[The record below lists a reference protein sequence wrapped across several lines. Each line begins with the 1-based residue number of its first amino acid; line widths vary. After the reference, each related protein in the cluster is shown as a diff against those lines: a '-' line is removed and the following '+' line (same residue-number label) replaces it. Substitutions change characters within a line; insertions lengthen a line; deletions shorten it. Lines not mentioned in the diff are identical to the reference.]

1 MAAKDASIIE
11 EVILEANDK
20 SQDVDISLGVLGI
33 DYYEDIFSPT
43 ITAKILVM
51 NTGDSIEGKDGK
63 IQSIYN
69 GLPLR
74 GGERLSL
81 RIAPNTEENG
91 GLDFSETYQD
101 YLYVSS
107 ITNVLSESQRETFTL
122 NLVSREAITNE
133 TTRVPIKFPTSST
146 IDTSVKK
153 ILTDYLKTEKE
164 IDADK
169 TSNTYGFIANMRKP
183 FNIITW
189 LASKAVSKDN
199 NAGFF
204 FYQTQDGYHFKSI
217 DNLINQEP
225 KAEYTYTEI
234 AQSDTERNN
243 DFNILRYNT
252 NRNQDLLSKLRL
264 GAYSSFV
271 ATYDPYDCT
280 FNLPQEAEFT
290 LSKSVDKDK
299 IKNLGQELK
308 LPPVNET
315 SDKTLGDIPTR
326 IMTMVLE
333 RGVLEKGT
341 KPDPNADPMQYQAQS
356 LMRYNTLNTQE
367 LHMQVPLN
375 TNLRAGDTIK
385 CMFPRIS
392 SDGKEFDDEQSGLYL
407 IAELR
412 HYFGTERSETSM
424 KLLRDTFGLYGVNN
438 DNTNTSKGIFN

>member
-1 MAAKDASIIE
+1 MTAKSASIL
-11 EVILEANDK
+11 EVVTLEANDQ
-20 SQDVDISLGVLGI
+20 SQDVDIRTGVMSI

-43 ITAKILVM
+43 ITARIVVY

-81 RIAPNTEENG
+81 RIAPNTEDNG
-91 GLDFSETYQD
+91 GLDFSENYQD

-107 ITNVLSESQRETFTL
+107 VTNVITQAKKETFTL

-133 TTRVPIKFPTSST
+133 TTRVPIKFPSSST
-146 IDTSVKK
+146 IDVSVKK
-153 ILTDYLKTEKE
+153 ILEDYLKTEKE
-164 IDADK
+164 INVDPV
-169 TSNTYGFIANMRKP
+169 SNAYGFIANMRKP

-189 LASKAVSKDN
+189 LASKAVSEQD

-204 FYQTQDGYHFKSI
+204 FYQTQDGYQFKSI

-225 KAEYTYTEI
+225 KAEYTYTEVNM
-234 AQSDTERNN
+234 SDTERNN
-243 DFNILRYNT
+243 DFNIITYAT
-252 NRNQDLLSKLRL
+252 NKNQNLLEKLRL

-271 ATYDPYDCT
+271 ATYDPLESR

-290 LSKSVDKDK
+290 LSKSMDKDK
-299 IKNLGQELK
+299 TKNLGQELK
-308 LPPVNET
+308 LPPIDDT
-315 SDKTLGDIPTR
+315 SKKTLGDIPSR
-326 IMTMVLE
+326 VMTMVLD
-333 RGVLEKGT
+333 RGVLEVGVGT
-341 KPDPNADPMQYQAQS
+341 AKNADPMQFQAQS

-385 CMFPRIS
+385 CLFPKITS
-392 SDGKEFDDEQSGLYL
+392 QDEDIDDEQSGLYL
-407 IAELR
+407 IKELR
-412 HYFGTERSETSM
+412 HHFGTDRSETSM
-424 KLLRDTFGLYGVNN
+424 KLLRDTYGLYGVNN
-438 DNTNTSKGIFN
+438 DSGEK

>member
-1 MAAKDASIIE
+1 MTAKSASIL
-11 EVILEANDK
+11 EVVTLEANDQ
-20 SQDVDISLGVLGI
+20 SQDVDIRNGVMSI

-43 ITAKILVM
+43 ITARIVVY

-81 RIAPNTEENG
+81 RIAPNTEDNG
-91 GLDFSETYQD
+91 GLDFSENYQD

-107 ITNVLSESQRETFTL
+107 VTNVITQAKKETFTL

-133 TTRVPIKFPTSST
+133 TTRVPIKFPSSST
-146 IDTSVKK
+146 IDVSVKK
-153 ILTDYLKTEKE
+153 ILEDYLKTEKE
-164 IDADK
+164 INVDPV
-169 TSNTYGFIANMRKP
+169 SNAYGFIANMRKP

-189 LASKAVSKDN
+189 LASKAVSEQD

-204 FYQTQDGYHFKSI
+204 FYQTQDGYQFKSI

-225 KAEYTYTEI
+225 KAEYTYTEVNM
-234 AQSDTERNN
+234 SDTERNN
-243 DFNILRYNT
+243 DFNIITYAT
-252 NRNQDLLSKLRL
+252 NKNQNLLEKLRL

-271 ATYDPYDCT
+271 ATYDPLESR

-290 LSKSVDKDK
+290 LSKSMDKDK
-299 IKNLGQELK
+299 TKNLGQELK
-308 LPPVNET
+308 LPPIDDT
-315 SDKTLGDIPTR
+315 SKKTLGDIPSR
-326 IMTMVLE
+326 VMTMVLD
-333 RGVLEKGT
+333 RGVLEVGVGT
-341 KPDPNADPMQYQAQS
+341 AKNADPMQFQAQS

-385 CMFPRIS
+385 CLFPKITS
-392 SDGKEFDDEQSGLYL
+392 QDEDIDDEQSGLYL
-407 IAELR
+407 IKELR
-412 HYFGTERSETSM
+412 HHFGTDRSETSM
-424 KLLRDTFGLYGVNN
+424 KLLRDTYGLYGVNN
-438 DNTNTSKGIFN
+438 DSGEK